1 MQWTWITGIIFF
13 WIAIIWIATLVRE
26 LPGWFDNRI
35 KRPLVDYHRW
45 QVCDREYESVLNNV
59 ADRMTEFDVKTIDSD
74 TYRDV
79 RDQYLEFQIEREEL
93 VLDFLND
100 TDVRAESQIK
110 SWQNER
116 EELLKTSE
124 RDVSTA

>member
-1 MQWTWITGIIFF
+1 MPLHFLGHGTAKLIRPVMGDRLMQWTWITGIIFF

-26 LPGWFDNRI
+26 LPGRFDNRI
-35 KRPLVDYHRW
+35 KRALVDYHRW
-45 QVCDREYESVLNNV
+45 QVCDREYECVLNNV

-100 TDVRAESQIK
+100 TDV
-110 SWQNER
+110 
-116 EELLKTSE
+116 
-124 RDVSTA
+124 